1 MAAMPKRVVMLEM
14 AMVLGIVKPLAMVTP
29 LEIPV
34 ATTLEMT
41 AVYQ

>member
-1 MAAMPKRVVMLEM
+1 MLET
-14 AMVLGIVKPLAMVTP
+14 ATVLGIAKPLAMATP

-41 AVYQ
+41 TVY